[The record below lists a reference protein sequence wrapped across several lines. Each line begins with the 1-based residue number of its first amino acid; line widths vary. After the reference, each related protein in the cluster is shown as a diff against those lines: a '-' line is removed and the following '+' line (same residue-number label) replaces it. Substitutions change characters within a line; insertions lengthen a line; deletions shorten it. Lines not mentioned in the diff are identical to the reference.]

1 MRVSAA
7 LGVFHVLLRV
17 IFQPS
22 RLSCCKHA
30 TLTCGTMAGWGKKF
44 HRPRGGVLR
53 VKRLQAAV
61 CRLQVSRTCA
71 GFRNLELGRGSLFI
85 MVNQPHRIRIMAW
98 QYFVFSYF
106 VFIYVCPILRELGN
120 WWSHWQR
127 YIFNIFVALWFIQD
141 AAGYSDRT
149 RMRSAISYIMFYYV
163 QLL

>member
-1 MRVSAA
+1 MEIIGKFCEFPGKPNVVPWRNSVVKAHA
-7 LGVFHVLLRV
+7 LRIKLLAHPSKAVGFWGFGVFHVLLRV

-53 VKRLQAAV
+53 VKRLQAAG

-85 MVNQPHRIRIMAW
+85 MVNQPHRARIIW
-98 QYFVFSYF
+98 HGSISYF
-106 VFIYVCPILRELGN
+106 R
-120 WWSHWQR
+120 
-127 YIFNIFVALWFIQD
+127 
-141 AAGYSDRT
+141 
-149 RMRSAISYIMFYYV
+149 ISYLFTYARF
-163 QLL
+163 